1 MRGRTRAL
9 FALLALVGAGG
20 ITACRDDTV
29 RVTFRPAVGGVYRY
43 EVSVRSHSEVRIPGE
58 TPEIRDERVVL
69 QSEHTVLDA
78 GPEGVRVR
86 VILGDASGSVRTFVV
101 VFDRAAQLESVETD
115 DAGAGESDAAG
126 SASAF
131 GISEIFPAAA
141 GAPPDHRLSPG
152 ERWVIDDLVEVPGA
166 VGQAQLVGEGRLAEL
181 GIADGEEVA
190 RLVTSSV
197 LRLRSAQQDLGGE
210 TVLLDGE
217 QTTEQRSTHDLA
229 DGAVRSASSTTAGAF
244 ALEIRPPFGEL
255 RAPVRG
261 TLTVTVTSKTER
273 LD

>member
-1 MRGRTRAL
+1 ML
-9 FALLALVGAGG
+9 ALLALVGASG

-29 RVTFRPAVGGVYRY
+29 RVSFRPAVGGVYRY

-58 TPEIRDERVVL
+58 VPEVRDEHVEL

-78 GPEGVRVR
+78 GPDGVRVR

-101 VFDRAAQLESVETD
+101 VFDRAAQLESVEAD
-115 DAGAGESDAAG
+115 DADGDAELDETDTAD

-152 ERWVIDDLVEVPGA
+152 ERWAIDDLVEVPGA
-166 VGQAQLVGEGRLAEL
+166 VGQARLVGEGRLVEL
-181 GIADGEEVA
+181 GIDDGEEVA
-190 RLVTSSV
+190 RLATSSI
-197 LRLRSAQQDLGGE
+197 LQLRSAQQDLGGE

-217 QTTEQRSTHDLA
+217 QSTEQRATHDLA
-229 DGAVRSASSTTAGAF
+229 DGAVRSASSTTKGTF
-244 ALEIRPPFGEL
+244 ALEVRPPFGEL

-261 TLTVTVTSKTER
+261 TLTVRVTSKTVR
-273 LD
+273 LS

>member
-1 MRGRTRAL
+1 V
-9 FALLALVGAGG
+9 LALVALLGAGG
-20 ITACRDDTV
+20 TTGCRDDTV
-29 RVTFRPAVGGVYRY
+29 RVSFRPDVGGVYRY

-58 TPEIRDERVVL
+58 KPEVRDEQVVL

-78 GPEGVRVR
+78 GPDGVRVR

-101 VFDRAAQLESVETD
+101 VFDRAAQLESVEAD
-115 DAGAGESDAAG
+115 DAAADETGAAG
-126 SASAF
+126 AADSASAF

-181 GIADGEEVA
+181 GIVDGEDVA
-190 RLVTSSV
+190 RLVTSTV

-217 QTTEQRSTHDLA
+217 QETEQRSAHDLV
-229 DGAVRSASSTTAGAF
+229 DGSVRSASSTTEGTF
-244 ALEIRPPFGEL
+244 ALEVRPPFGEL

-261 TLTVTVTSKTER
+261 TLSVRVTSKTVR